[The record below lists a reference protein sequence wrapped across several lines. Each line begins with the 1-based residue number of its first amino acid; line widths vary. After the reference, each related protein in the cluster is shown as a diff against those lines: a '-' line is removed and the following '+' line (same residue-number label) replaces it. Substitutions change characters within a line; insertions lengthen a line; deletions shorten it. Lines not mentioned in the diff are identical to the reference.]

1 MNYQKF
7 AYLNHNNKHNNNHS
21 HNNLLIYPYYPI
33 YQTYPLYFNTQL
45 LYYPYDGIN
54 SVISPDYNP
63 SFQIVRTGKKF

>member
-7 AYLNHNNKHNNNHS
+7 AYLNHNNKHNNNH
-21 HNNLLIYPYYPI
+21 NNLLIYPSYPI

-63 SFQIVRTGKKF
+63 SFQINHTYSP